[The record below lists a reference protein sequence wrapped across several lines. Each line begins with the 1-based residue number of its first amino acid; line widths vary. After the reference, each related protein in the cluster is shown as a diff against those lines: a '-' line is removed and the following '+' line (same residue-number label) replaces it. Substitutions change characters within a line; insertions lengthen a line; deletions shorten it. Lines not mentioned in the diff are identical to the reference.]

1 MLFWNRR
8 NLNNFRG
15 VKNDNFT
22 GDNKETFDR
31 FDNRQ
36 WVDIVH
42 QLDQVMTD
50 LERLVETADDQ
61 QLARWANTIG
71 NLCAHNAYHTG
82 QIVYVRKLQGTW
94 NPDKGVK
101 S

>member
-1 MLFWNRR
+1 MRSSPATTR
-8 NLNNFRG
+8 KHSGDQRSG
-15 VKNDNFT
+15 T
-22 GDNKETFDR
+22 GGTCDKFDNK
-31 FDNRQ
+31 Q
-36 WVDIVH
+36 WADIVN
-42 QLDQVMTD
+42 QLDQVMID
-50 LERLVETADDQ
+50 LEKLVEAADDQ

-71 NLCAHNAYHTG
+71 NLCTHNAYHIG